1 MSPPES
7 QEGPRQSLLRLIR
20 LGRAQAALDR
30 LARDMP
36 LHRRLGQGMV
46 MAVKVLA
53 ASLLAYF
60 IGRALHTEQAFWA
73 AITAIAVTQPH
84 FGDTRGA
91 ARDRCLGTAI
101 GAVAGLLGLWVG
113 GPGEIFS
120 YSLALGLVTLACWA
134 AGAGPAARLGGI
146 TATIILLVPSQGPS
160 WEIAFYRLGEVIL
173 GTVCAIAVGWLASF
187 IETRV
192 TRDQEKAP
200 DAQA

>member
-1 MSPPES
+1 M
-7 QEGPRQSLLRLIR
+7 LRLIR
-20 LGRAQAALDR
+20 LGQAQAALDR

-36 LHRRLGQGMV
+36 LHRRMGQGLM

-53 ASLLAYF
+53 ASLLSYA

-101 GAVAGLLGLWVG
+101 GAVAGLLGLWIG

-120 YSLALGLVTLACWA
+120 FSLALGLVTLACWT

-146 TATIILLVPSQGPS
+146 TATIVLLVPSQGPS
-160 WEIAFYRLGEVIL
+160 WEIAFYRLGEVAL
-173 GTVCAIAVGWLASF
+173 GTLCAIAVGWLASF

-192 TRDQEKAP
+192 MRDPEKTP

>member
-1 MSPPES
+1 M
-7 QEGPRQSLLRLIR
+7 
-20 LGRAQAALDR
+20 
-30 LARDMP
+30 
-36 LHRRLGQGMV
+36 GQGLM

-53 ASLLAYF
+53 ASLLSYA

-113 GPGEIFS
+113 GSGEILSF
-120 YSLALGLVTLACWA
+120 SLALGLVTLACWT

-146 TATIILLVPSQGPS
+146 TATIVLLVPSQGPS
-160 WEIAFYRLGEVIL
+160 WEIAFYRLGEVAL
-173 GTVCAIAVGWLASF
+173 GTICAIAVGWLASF

-192 TRDQEKAP
+192 MRDQEEAP

>member
-1 MSPPES
+1 
-7 QEGPRQSLLRLIR
+7 
-20 LGRAQAALDR
+20 
-30 LARDMP
+30 MP
-36 LHRRLGQGMV
+36 LRRRMGQGLM
-46 MAVKVLA
+46 MAAKVLA
-53 ASLLAYF
+53 AALLSYF

-91 ARDRCLGTAI
+91 ARDRCLGTVI
-101 GAVAGLLGLWVG
+101 GALAGLLGLWVG

-120 YSLALGLVTLACWA
+120 FSLALGLVTLACWA

-160 WEIAFYRLGEVIL
+160 WEIAFYRLGEVVL
-173 GTVCAIAVGWLASF
+173 GTICAMVVGWLASF

-192 TRDQEKAP
+192 MRDQEEAH